1 MNPTSTGLNEHFV
14 KHKTGLTQ
22 IIRVLTRDNG
32 VLDWFLINK
41 PKFFQPPL
49 QLSNFGQSDQNVVL
63 VKRNSATMNAKAA
76 KKTIMRHDLRES
88 AIIAFGR
95 WKTRLEC
102 GCVLALQHAKNN
114 FETFYNI
121 LISAVDAFLPTKKCE
136 YVLAK
141 NRGSIRS

>member
-63 VKRNSATMNAKAA
+63 VKRNSPTMNAKAA

-95 WKTRLEC
+95 
-102 GCVLALQHAKNN
+102 
-114 FETFYNI
+114 
-121 LISAVDAFLPTKKCE
+121 
-136 YVLAK
+136 
-141 NRGSIRS
+141 